1 MADPQPSVNHPN
13 LRFGKHGAPAP
24 FEVVMPRLQSRTRT
38 AERAGTVR
46 KLLLAASALLPI
58 STVSVPAQNLE
69 LRGEVSESAILSDQR
84 AKTREMA
91 QAQAQGTTSTS
102 GLPSAVY
109 RPSSATGDGA
119 DAGLATG
126 SIFATQQS
134 TDAFS
139 DDEPMPLRRRPATA
153 ASEAEQATGN
163 ETSTARQEDDSLKNL
178 PANSRATTVDA
189 EDEIRLNPRAERT
202 GAIEAATRDRQETDP
217 FAPTGIR
224 IGSFTLRPSVEQ
236 GITSTSNADSSNGG
250 RPATLSETALRLNAT
265 SDWSTNSASIDGYVL
280 LRKTLSGDEVE
291 DARGRLD
298 TNLDIDLDNEW
309 RAVGKLGYEAAP
321 ESASSPVVISGTT
334 SEPLRQTIDG
344 SLGIE
349 KDVGKARIG
358 LTGAVERDTYGD
370 AELSMGGLLS
380 QKDRNSTLYTATLRT
395 GYEVSPALTPFLE
408 FEAGRRLYD
417 ERIDTGGFERSANR
431 LGTRAGLEFDLGE
444 KLAGEFSAGW
454 LRESFDDNRLAP
466 ISAATVN
473 ADLRWSPERG
483 TTIGL
488 RGTTAVEGT
497 TTPGEGGSIL
507 YSGRLS
513 AERQIRA
520 NLTATALLGLDWR
533 DYSGSDGHD
542 LIFSAEAGL
551 TWWLN
556 RYAGITTRA
565 RHETLSSNLPGRD
578 ARTNSIYVG
587 LTLRR

>member
-1 MADPQPSVNHPN
+1 
-13 LRFGKHGAPAP
+13 
-24 FEVVMPRLQSRTRT
+24 MPRLQPKTRT
-38 AERAGTVR
+38 AERTGTVR
-46 KLLLAASALLPI
+46 KLLLAASTLLPI
-58 STVSVPAQNLE
+58 STVSVLAQNLE
-69 LRGEVSESAILSDQR
+69 LRGEVSESAILSDQQ

-91 QAQAQGTTSTS
+91 QAQAAQGTTTSGSTS
-102 GLPSAVY
+102 AIY
-109 RPSSATGDGA
+109 RPSSAGIVSDDTDTGIS
-119 DAGLATG
+119 TG
-126 SIFATQQS
+126 SIFGVQQP
-134 TDAFS
+134 TDAFA
-139 DDEPMPLRRRPATA
+139 DDAAPLPRRRPTNTSSAP
-153 ASEAEQATGN
+153 EQATTS
-163 ETSTARQEDDSLKNL
+163 ETSPPARDEDPSQDL
-178 PANSRATTVDA
+178 PTNSRATTVDA
-189 EDEIRLNPRAERT
+189 EEELRLNPRAERT
-202 GAIEAATRDRQETDP
+202 GAIESATREQETDP

-224 IGSFTLRPSVEQ
+224 VGSFTLRPSVEQ

-250 RPATLSETALRLNAT
+250 RPATLSETALRLNAI
-265 SDWSTNSASIDGYVL
+265 SDWSTNSATVDGYVL

-291 DARGRLD
+291 DARGRID
-298 TNLDIDLDNEW
+298 TNLNIDLDNEW

-321 ESASSPVVISGTT
+321 ESASSPVVITGTT

-358 LTGAVERDTYGD
+358 LTGAVERDIYGD
-370 AELSMGGLLS
+370 AKLSTGGLLS
-380 QKDRNSTLYTATLRT
+380 QKERDSTLYTATLRT
-395 GYEVSPALTPFLE
+395 GYEISPALTPFLE
-408 FEAGRRLYD
+408 LEAGRRLYD
-417 ERIDTGGFERSANR
+417 ERIDTAGFERSADR
-431 LGTRAGLEFDLGE
+431 LGARAGLELDLGE

-473 ADLRWSPERG
+473 ADLRWSPERD

-497 TTPGEGGSIL
+497 TTAGEGGSVL

-513 AERQIRA
+513 AERQIRS
-520 NLTATALLGLDWR
+520 NLTGTALLGLDWR

-556 RYAGITTRA
+556 RYAGITTRV
-565 RHETLSSNLPGRD
+565 RHETLSSNLPDRD
-578 ARTNSIYVG
+578 AKTNSIYVG

>member
-1 MADPQPSVNHPN
+1 
-13 LRFGKHGAPAP
+13 
-24 FEVVMPRLQSRTRT
+24 MPRLQSRTRT
-38 AERAGTVR
+38 AERARTVR
-46 KLLLAASALLPI
+46 MLLLAATALLPMSTI
-58 STVSVPAQNLE
+58 SVLAQNLE
-69 LRGEVSESAILSDQR
+69 LRGEVSESAILSDQQ

-91 QAQAQGTTSTS
+91 QAQAARGTT
-102 GLPSAVY
+102 GAGGAPSAIY
-109 RPSSATGDGA
+109 RPSSAGAVADNTDTG
-119 DAGLATG
+119 LSTG
-126 SIFATQQS
+126 SIFGAQQP
-134 TDAFS
+134 TDTFA
-139 DDEPMPLRRRPATA
+139 DDAPPLPRRRPAATS
-153 ASEAEQATGN
+153 SEPEQASTD
-163 ETSTARQEDDSLKNL
+163 ETSL
-178 PANSRATTVDA
+178 PAQDDDPAQDLPTNSRATTIDA
-189 EDEIRLNPRAERT
+189 EEDLRLNPRAERT
-202 GAIEAATRDRQETDP
+202 GAIESAPREREADP
-217 FAPTGIR
+217 FAPIGIR
-224 IGSFTLRPSVEQ
+224 VGSFTLRPSVEQ

-265 SDWSTNSASIDGYVL
+265 SDWSTNSANVDGYML
-280 LRKTLSGDEVE
+280 LRKTLSGDEIE

-298 TNLDIDLDNEW
+298 TNLNIDLDNEW

-321 ESASSPVVISGTT
+321 ESASSPVVITGTT

-358 LTGAVERDTYGD
+358 LTGAVERNIYGE
-370 AELSMGGLLS
+370 AELSTGGLLS
-380 QKDRNSTLYTATLRT
+380 QKERDSTLYTATLRT
-395 GYEVSPALTPFLE
+395 GYEISPALTPFLE
-408 FEAGRRLYD
+408 LEAGRRLYD
-417 ERIDTGGFERSANR
+417 ERIDTAGFERSADR
-431 LGTRAGLEFDLGE
+431 LGARAGLELDLGE

-497 TTPGEGGSIL
+497 TTAGEGGSVL
-507 YSGRLS
+507 YSGRLT

-533 DYSGSDGHD
+533 NYSGSDGHD

-578 ARTNSIYVG
+578 AKTNSIYVG